1 VTCDHCPVS
10 LCCLGDR
17 FILYSICRRCDRVVI
32 QLHDQIR
39 AHPPYGDYLVL
50 RCDILRRNCVNEL
63 TACSVCC
70 YPNEL
75 FGWEKNHI
83 EVLE

>member
-17 FILYSICRRCDRVVI
+17 LHLYSICPRCERVVI
-32 QLHDQIR
+32 QLHEQVR
-39 AHPPYGDYLVL
+39 AQPPYGDYLVL
-50 RCDILRRNCVNEL
+50 RCETLRQHGSVNQL
-63 TACSVCC
+63 GAGCPLCQPGT
-70 YPNEL
+70 